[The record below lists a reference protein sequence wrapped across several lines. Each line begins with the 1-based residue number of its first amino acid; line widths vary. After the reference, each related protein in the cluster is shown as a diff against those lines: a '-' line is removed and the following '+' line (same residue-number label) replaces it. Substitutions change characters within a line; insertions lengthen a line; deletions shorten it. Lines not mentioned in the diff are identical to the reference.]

1 MRIPAVAEALA
12 RWLAMLGGL
21 ALVAVTGLTVTSIA
35 GRALTRQGLGPI
47 PGDFELVE
55 ALTAFAV
62 FAFLPWCQLRRGH
75 ATVDVF
81 TRALPERANRA
92 IDLAAELLMT
102 LVVVLIAWR
111 LWHGMW
117 DKLRYHETTF
127 ILQFPLWWSFAA
139 AFAAAAAG
147 VLVSFCVVALRLR
160 ELLAVAD
167 DAAAHDAGDDA
178 PGSAGGAP

>member
-1 MRIPAVAEALA
+1 MDRISATVERLA
-12 RWLAMLGGL
+12 RLLAVLGGL
-21 ALVAVTGLTVTSIA
+21 VLVAVTVLTVASIA
-35 GRALTRQGLGPI
+35 GRAFTRQGLGPV

-81 TRALPERANRA
+81 TRLLPERANRL
-92 IDLAAELLMT
+92 IDLVCEVLMT
-102 LVVVLIAWR
+102 AVVVLIAWR
-111 LWHGMW
+111 LWHGMQ

-127 ILQFPLWWSFAA
+127 ILQFPLWWSYAA

-147 VLVSFCVVALRLR
+147 VLVSVYAAFRRLR
-160 ELLAVAD
+160 EFLAPAD
-167 DAAAHDAGDDA
+167 PATGSGDA
-178 PGSAGGAP
+178 P

>member
-1 MRIPAVAEALA
+1 MRISAAVEGLA
-12 RWLAMLGGL
+12 RGLALLGGL
-21 ALVAVTGLTVTSIA
+21 ALVAVTGLTVVSIA
-35 GRALTRQGLGPI
+35 GRALTRHGLGPI

-102 LVVVLIAWR
+102 LVVALIAWR
-111 LWHGMW
+111 LWHGMG

-147 VLVSFCVVALRLR
+147 VVVSFYAAALRLR
-160 ELLAVAD
+160 ELLAADGGND
-167 DAAAHDAGDDA
+167 DAQGDA
-178 PGSAGGAP
+178 PGGAGGAP

>member
-1 MRIPAVAEALA
+1 MKIAAAAEGLARALA
-12 RWLAMLGGL
+12 VLGGL
-21 ALVAVTGLTVTSIA
+21 ALVAVTGLTVVSIV
-35 GRALTRQGLGPI
+35 GRAFTRQGLGPI

-75 ATVDVF
+75 ANVDVF
-81 TRALPERANRA
+81 TRALPGRVNRA
-92 IDLAAELLMT
+92 IDLGAELLMT

-111 LWHGMW
+111 LWYGME
-117 DKLRYHETTF
+117 DKLRHHETTF

-147 VLVSFCVVALRLR
+147 VLVSLYVVALRLG
-160 ELLAVAD
+160 ELLAA
-167 DAAAHDAGDDA
+167 DAGDA
-178 PGSAGGAP
+178 S